1 MLRVRLAGSLRIEAD
16 GHEIAPPRSRR
27 ARGLLAY
34 LAAHPGPHSRGHLAA
49 RFWPDVL
56 DDSARASLRA
66 ALTELR
72 QALGPHAAS
81 LVATRDTVAL
91 EDVWVDL
98 RDEVPTATLLTDM
111 DDDWVLELR
120 SAHEHRA
127 ATQAAAQLVARIDPP
142 AALAREAE
150 RPFVGRS
157 PGARAADG
165 GVGERA
171 RRGSRRLL
179 LLAGE
184 PGIGK
189 TRLALRFARAALDD
203 GAAVLLGRC
212 SEDPLAPY
220 EPFADVVRQIGLG
233 RGAEH
238 SRAPPSSGACSAR
251 HTTRRPTTRE
261 RATGCSPRSTTCS
274 AASPSAGPLVL
285 VLDDLQWA
293 DRPTLLL
300 LGFVLRSSRRA
311 PLLAIGTYRDTEIG
325 RRTPLA
331 IGLAELRRDGGA
343 ERIGL
348 RGLGPAEVGELA
360 VRWVGSE
367 AATRVAP
374 AVHERTGGNAF
385 FVEETLRGLAARRAG
400 GAGERAPR
408 GRRPARAAVR
418 ARRRA
423 ARRRRRHRRGGRCP
437 AARGGRR
444 RPTTSSRCSRSCST
458 RTCCAPATAAP
469 SSSPTRSSA
478 RPCSPS

>member
-16 GHEIAPPRSRR
+16 GHEVTPPRSRR

-98 RDEVPTATLLTDM
+98 RHEVPTATLLTDM

-120 SAHEHRA
+120 SAHEQLT
-127 ATQAAAQLVARIDPP
+127 ATQAAEQLVAGIDPP

-150 RPFVGRS
+150 RPFVGRAKEL
-157 PGARAADG
+157 ARLTAAWES
-165 GVGERA
+165 VRA
-171 RRGSRRLL
+171 DSSRRLL

-220 EPFADVVRQIGLG
+220 
-233 RGAEH
+233 
-238 SRAPPSSGACSAR
+238 
-251 HTTRRPTTRE
+251 
-261 RATGCSPRSTTCS
+261 
-274 AASPSAGPLVL
+274 
-285 VLDDLQWA
+285 
-293 DRPTLLL
+293 
-300 LGFVLRSSRRA
+300 
-311 PLLAIGTYRDTEIG
+311 
-325 RRTPLA
+325 
-331 IGLAELRRDGGA
+331 
-343 ERIGL
+343 
-348 RGLGPAEVGELA
+348 
-360 VRWVGSE
+360 
-367 AATRVAP
+367 
-374 AVHERTGGNAF
+374 
-385 FVEETLRGLAARRAG
+385 
-400 GAGERAPR
+400 
-408 GRRPARAAVR
+408 
-418 ARRRA
+418 
-423 ARRRRRHRRGGRCP
+423 
-437 AARGGRR
+437 
-444 RPTTSSRCSRSCST
+444 
-458 RTCCAPATAAP
+458 
-469 SSSPTRSSA
+469 
-478 RPCSPS
+478 